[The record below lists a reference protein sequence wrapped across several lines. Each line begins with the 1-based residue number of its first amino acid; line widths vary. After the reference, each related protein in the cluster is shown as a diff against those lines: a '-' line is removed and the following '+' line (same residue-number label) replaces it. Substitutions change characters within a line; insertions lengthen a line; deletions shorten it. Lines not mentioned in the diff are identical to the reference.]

1 MNLAEEYRD
10 MANRSNPM
18 YKHII
23 NKCEI
28 MASQGCYECKYNV
41 DKNTSVIKLN
51 KVMKLLEED
60 GFEVVWK
67 MYRDNTIDLFVK
79 WWE

>member
-10 MANRSNPM
+10 MANRSNLM

-28 MASQGCYECKYNV
+28 MASQGCYECKYSV

-60 GFEVVWK
+60 GFEVIWK
-67 MYRDNTIDLFVK
+67 MYRDSTIDLFVK
-79 WWE
+79 W